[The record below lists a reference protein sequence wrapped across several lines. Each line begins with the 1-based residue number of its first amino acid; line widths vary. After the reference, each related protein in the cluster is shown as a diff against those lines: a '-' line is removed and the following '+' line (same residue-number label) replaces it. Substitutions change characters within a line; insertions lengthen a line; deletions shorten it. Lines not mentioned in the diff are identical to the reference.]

1 MFIKCYLPVS
11 DGEHSRATLVKI
23 KALKDQADAARR
35 AAEAKVKELEE
46 NLKKAKE
53 DSENALA
60 AAKASEEAAI
70 KAVNDLLET
79 EQRKAEQSASALTRS
94 EEVCRKL
101 EVEIA
106 DLKKRAETD
115 AEENEKKLEEEKAAS
130 FEEGVSAFLYTTWLQ
145 HPEMDFS
152 FLGTRYSAQ
161 VAEWIVDAADQRAD
175 NVGSSVPQDDPPSQD
190 PPADDPSS

>member
-11 DGEHSRATLVKI
+11 DGEQSRASLVKI

-35 AAEAKVKELEE
+35 AAEAKVKELGE

-53 DSENALA
+53 DSEKALA
-60 AAKASEEAAI
+60 EAKVSEEAAV
-70 KAVNDLLET
+70 KAVNDLLEI
-79 EQRKAEQSASALTRS
+79 EQRKVEQSATTLTQS
-94 EEVCRKL
+94 EEARRKL
-101 EVEIA
+101 EVEII
-106 DLKKRAETD
+106 DLKKQAETT
-115 AEENEKKLEEEKAAS
+115 AEENSKKLEEEKVAA

-152 FLGTRYSAQ
+152 FLGTRYFVQ
-161 VAEWIVDAADQRAD
+161 VTEWIADAADQRAD
-175 NVGSSVPQDDPPSQD
+175 NAGFSIPQDDPLSQD